1 MDIAAATVEVD
12 MPTAD
17 AAATV
22 TQGAVM
28 PAVVPADM
36 RVVRREDTLAVE
48 LPGAMPAAVQHED
61 TLAAVVPA
69 VIPAAAQRVDIV
81 AAAHAAA
88 AVEAAA
94 AVASMVEAVEAA
106 AAVVVAAA
114 DTDNRRL
121 ICNKKPVCFGRR
133 AFSLRSLTC

>member
-36 RVVRREDTLAVE
+36 RVARREDTLAVE
-48 LPGAMPAAVQHED
+48 LPGAMPAAVRHED

-69 VIPAAAQRVDIV
+69 VIPAAAQRVDIA
-81 AAAHAAA
+81 AAAHAVA
-88 AVEAAA
+88 AAA
-94 AVASMVEAVEAA
+94 AVASMVEAVVVA
-106 AAVVVAAA
+106 AAVVVVAA

-121 ICNKKPVCFGRR
+121 IRNKKPVCFGKR
-133 AFSLRSLTC
+133 AFLCAL